1 MPTTIEPK
9 ENEGDV
15 VIARKVS
22 FGSQSDAGAKIGSSI
37 MTLLHTA
44 KKRLKDKS
52 IEQWLADTL
61 NTISKNPEIEIEI
74 GIDLGTLIPSH

>member
-1 MPTTIEPK
+1 
-9 ENEGDV
+9 V

-22 FGSQSDAGAKIGSSI
+22 FGSQSDAGAKTRSSI

-61 NTISKNPEIEIEI
+61 NTISKNPEIAIA
-74 GIDLGTLIPSH
+74 IDTLIPSH